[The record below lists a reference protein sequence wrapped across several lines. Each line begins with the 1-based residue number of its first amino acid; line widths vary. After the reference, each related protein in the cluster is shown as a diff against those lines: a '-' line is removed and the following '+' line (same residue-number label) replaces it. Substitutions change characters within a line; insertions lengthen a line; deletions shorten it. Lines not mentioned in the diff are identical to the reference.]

1 MTSFGRTLAA
11 VVVAAGLFGYIYFV
25 ESKRDPTAPEAE
37 APKTPREK
45 VFPGFDKVK
54 AKSLTLRRPDGEMVH
69 AEKSGEAWNLVS
81 PFQATA
87 DAGEIGMILD
97 ALQALETEEV
107 VVEGAFDP
115 VSYGLAEP
123 TIWVSVTSEGATA
136 PFEFELGDTVPAAS
150 GLFAR
155 VPGRPRVFTVSSTLE
170 NTLVKTA
177 FDLRDRTLVR
187 FKKDDLLWFE
197 ATDKGQVA
205 FRLDRAAVSDDWRIS
220 APLATRAARWTVDS
234 FLGLIENLKM
244 ESIVTESAAA
254 RDLVQYGLGPSARK
268 VILGLGAE
276 KTAVIEV
283 GKKKTD
289 ENRYYAREGSST
301 VVATINAALVD
312 DLDKGLKNLR
322 ASRLLDVAAYEV
334 TGLDVT
340 SAGVTK
346 TFTRATTKSADGLD
360 VISWKA
366 TAPLKDAAPDKAS
379 DALLAIGG
387 LDAAEFVDRP
397 GAPSLYGLDAPVL
410 RVTIRFDGDKKEDWF
425 EIGLKDDAAFARRR
439 DDGAVL
445 KLDKAKTEALIKS
458 FTTLGS

>member
-1 MTSFGRTLAA
+1 
-11 VVVAAGLFGYIYFV
+11 
-25 ESKRDPTAPEAE
+25 
-37 APKTPREK
+37 
-45 VFPGFDKVK
+45 
-54 AKSLTLRRPDGEMVH
+54 
-69 AEKSGEAWNLVS
+69 
-81 PFQATA
+81 
-87 DAGEIGMILD
+87 
-97 ALQALETEEV
+97 V

-115 VSYGLAEP
+115 ASYGLAEP
-123 TIWVSVTSEGATA
+123 AIWVSVTIEGAPA

-197 ATDKGQVA
+197 ATDKGKVA
-205 FRLDRAAVSDDWRIS
+205 FRVDRAAVSDDWRIS

-234 FLGLIENLKM
+234 FLGLVENLKM

-254 RDLVQYGLGPSARK
+254 RDLARYGLGPAARK
-268 VILGLGAE
+268 VILGLGPD
-276 KTAVIEV
+276 KTAVIEI
-283 GKKKTD
+283 GKKTD
-289 ENRYYAREGSST
+289 ENRYYARGGSST
-301 VVATINAALVD
+301 VVATINAGLVD

-334 TGLDVT
+334 AGLDVT

-346 TFTRATTKSADGLD
+346 TFTKATTKSADGLD
-360 VISWKA
+360 VVTWKA
-366 TAPLKDAAPDKAS
+366 APPAKDAVPDQAS
-379 DALLAIGG
+379 EALFAIGG
-387 LDAAEFVDRP
+387 LDAAEFIDRP
-397 GAPSLYGLDAPVL
+397 GAPSLYGLDAPAL
-410 RVTIRFDGDKKEDWF
+410 RVTIRFEGGKKEDWF
-425 EIGLKDDAAFARRR
+425 EVGLKDDAAFARRR
-439 DDGAVL
+439 DDSAVL

>member
-1 MTSFGRTLAA
+1 MNSFGRTLAA
-11 VVVAAGLFGYIYFV
+11 VVVAAGLFAYIYFV
-25 ESKRDPTAPEAE
+25 ESKKDPTAPEAE
-37 APKTPREK
+37 APRAAREK
-45 VFPGFDKVK
+45 VFKGFDKVK

-69 AEKSGEAWNLVS
+69 AEKTGEAWNLVS

-97 ALQALETEEV
+97 ALQSLETEEV

-115 VSYGLAEP
+115 ASYGLAEP
-123 TIWVSVTSEGATA
+123 TISVSVTSEGAPA
-136 PFEFELGDTVPAAS
+136 PLEFELGDTVPAAS

-197 ATDKGQVA
+197 ATDKGKVA

-220 APLATRAARWTVDS
+220 APVATRAARWTVDS
-234 FLGLIENLKM
+234 FVGLIENLKM

-276 KTAVIEV
+276 RTAVIEV
-283 GKKKTD
+283 GKKTD
-289 ENRYYAREGSST
+289 ENRYFAREGSST

-334 TGLDVT
+334 AGLDVT
-340 SAGVTK
+340 SAGTTK
-346 TFTRATTKSADGLD
+346 TFTKATTKSADGQD

-379 DALLAIGG
+379 DALLTIGG
-387 LDAAEFVDRP
+387 LDAAEFLDRP